1 MLHVNRSCAGR
12 GDSPIERRLDPA
24 DRNKSIIIITTL
36 TGVVSILN
44 PMDHLPLMKS
54 DTSINFDIYKPEPL
68 LIVISGLSGV
78 GKDTVLRELKR
89 RQLPFH
95 FVVTATSRQP
105 RSDEREGV
113 DYFFVSRERFE
124 EMIAAGELIEHAI
137 VYNQYKGIPRS
148 QIDNA
153 LRSGKDVVLRIDVQG
168 AERIRQLYPSAVLI
182 FLIPGTQ
189 QEWIKRLQSRQSETE
204 EDFQVRTETA
214 QRELSKLDLFDYI
227 VVNRDHELQTTVDQI
242 MCIIEA
248 EHHRVRHKSLSH
260 E

>member
-1 MLHVNRSCAGR
+1 
-12 GDSPIERRLDPA
+12 
-24 DRNKSIIIITTL
+24 
-36 TGVVSILN
+36 
-44 PMDHLPLMKS
+44 MDQIPLMKS
-54 DTSINFDIYKPEPL
+54 EPSINFDIYKPEPL

-78 GKDTVLRELKR
+78 GKDTVLRELKQ

-95 FVVTATSRQP
+95 FVVTATSRPP
-105 RSDEREGV
+105 RADEREGV
-113 DYFFVSRERFE
+113 DYFFVSRKKFE
-124 EMIAAGELIEHAI
+124 AMIAGDELIEHAI

-168 AERIRQLYPSAVLI
+168 AERIRQIYPSAVLI
-182 FLIPGTQ
+182 FLIPATRA
-189 QEWIKRLQSRQSETE
+189 EWINRLQSRQSETD

-214 QRELSKLDLFDYI
+214 QRELSKLSLFDYI
-227 VVNRDHELQTTVDQI
+227 VVNRDQELQTTVDQI

-248 EHHRVRHKSLSH
+248 EHHRVRHKTISN